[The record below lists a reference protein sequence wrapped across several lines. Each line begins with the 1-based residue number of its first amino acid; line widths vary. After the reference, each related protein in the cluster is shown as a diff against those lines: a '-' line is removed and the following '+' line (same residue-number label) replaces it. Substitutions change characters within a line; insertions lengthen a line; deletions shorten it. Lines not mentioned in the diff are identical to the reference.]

1 MAESF
6 FITENIGGQLVKL
19 LLAFIAGG
27 LIGIERE
34 KHGRPAGLRTHV
46 LVCTGACLMMIIS
59 ESIFARY
66 GHLSATG
73 IARIDPG
80 RIGAQIVTGI
90 GFLGAGV
97 ILKEGVNVRGLTT
110 AACLWYVAGVGMAFG
125 FGMVGIGISS
135 TALAFVALFG
145 LKYFDPVFRKD
156 KFLRLSVVS
165 SVDADIFED
174 LTEIFHRHALRLTN
188 IEQELDLENQRR
200 QYDFIITHSQNP
212 VGRTLIAEISKL
224 EGITRVR
231 YK

>member
-1 MAESF
+1 MAETF
-6 FITENIGGQLVKL
+6 LFNEDIGAQLVKM
-19 LLAFIAGG
+19 LLAFFAGG
-27 LIGIERE
+27 LIGVERE

-46 LVCTGACLMMIIS
+46 LVSTGACLMMIVS
-59 ESIFARY
+59 ESIFIRY

-97 ILKEGVNVRGLTT
+97 ILKEGINVRGLTT

-125 FGMVGIGISS
+125 FGLVGIGICS
-135 TALAFVALFG
+135 TALAFLALFG

-156 KFLRLSVVS
+156 RFLRLSVVCAAE
-165 SVDADIFED
+165 VDIFED
-174 LTEIFHRHALRLTN
+174 LKTIFQRYALRTTN
-188 IEQELDLENQRR
+188 VEQELDLENQRR
-200 QYDFIITHSQNP
+200 QYDFIITHSQKP
-212 VGRTLIAEISKL
+212 MGRTLIAEISKIN
-224 EGITRVR
+224 GITKVR